1 MLRHLAVFR
10 RCLPTAI
17 VTANYLSGG
26 QSLPDASAR
35 LNAINKHKTAKDP
48 WNLSFSW
55 SAALQMPL
63 FQLCE
68 GKDGLQLEAMSELYL
83 KELAIA
89 SAAARAV
96 QHRQSHVPGAGN
108 RDLSG
113 GQSLPDASRY
123 PWNLSF
129 SWSAALQC
137 RYFTAFELAIA
148 LNTSQER
155 ARAIT
160 RFASIMSYVLLLRI
174 VCFLHV
180 HHLLRHSYL

>member
-1 MLRHLAVFR
+1 METAVRVNVKVQSELFKAMLDHGVYMEGAVLKSNIVNPGKACKTKYTVDEIAEANLAVFR

-63 FQLCE
+63 FQLCK

-89 SAAARAV
+89 SAAARGE
-96 QHRQSHVPGAGN
+96 HVPGAGEG
-108 RDLSG
+108 DH
-113 GQSLPDASRY
+113 
-123 PWNLSF
+123 
-129 SWSAALQC
+129 
-137 RYFTAFELAIA
+137 AIA
-148 LNTSQER
+148 
-155 ARAIT
+155 
-160 RFASIMSYVLLLRI
+160 
-174 VCFLHV
+174 
-180 HHLLRHSYL
+180 